1 MNRLSI
7 ERRTQVISALVEGS
21 SIRSTER
28 MFDVHRDTVMR
39 LLVEVGTG
47 CAKIMDAKMRNLNCT
62 RLECDEIWSFVGKKQ
77 KMLNRDKKEYW
88 TKGDQWIWVG
98 FDPDSKLVPS
108 YRVGKR
114 DRENAVLFMND
125 LASRVANRVQIN
137 TDALGSYNYAIE
149 NAFGA
154 DADHAQVVKFYD
166 AVPVGPGRY
175 APPKVSSV
183 EKTAVFGSPDL
194 SLASTSGVERNNL
207 TMRTSMH
214 RLTRLSLGFSKKLEN
229 LMAATALH
237 FANYNLVRQHG
248 SISVTPAMA
257 AGVEKRM
264 WSLEELVEETSR

>member
-7 ERRTQVISALVEGS
+7 ERRTQVISALVEGN

-39 LLVEVGTG
+39 LMVEVGTG
-47 CAKIMDAKMRNLNCT
+47 CAKLLDSKMRNLNCT

-77 KMLNRDKKEYW
+77 KLVNRDRREYH

-98 FDPDSKLVPS
+98 FDPDTKLVAS
-108 YRVGKR
+108 HRVGKR
-114 DRENAVLFMND
+114 DRDNALSFMYD
-125 LASRVANRVQIN
+125 LAGRVNNRVQIN
-137 TDALGSYNYAIE
+137 TDALSSYVYAIE
-149 NAFGA
+149 SAFGA

-183 EKTAVFGSPDL
+183 EKTAILGNPDME
-194 SLASTSGVERNNL
+194 SASTSGVERNNL
-207 TMRTSMH
+207 TMRQHMK

-229 LMAATALH
+229 LKAATALN
-237 FANYNLVRQHG
+237 FANYNFVRQHG
-248 SISVTPAMA
+248 SLSVTPAMA

-264 WSLEELVEETSR
+264 WSLTELVEETSR